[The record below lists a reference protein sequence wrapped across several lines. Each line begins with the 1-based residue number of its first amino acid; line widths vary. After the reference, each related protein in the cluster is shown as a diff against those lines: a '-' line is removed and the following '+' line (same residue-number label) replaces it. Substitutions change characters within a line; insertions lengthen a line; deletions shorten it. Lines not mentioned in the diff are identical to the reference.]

1 MRRKRKL
8 YFRKTQHWKNSL
20 YYSVIT
26 DGAIVEAMQIA
37 AKNKN
42 ISIVNVEFS
51 DIFLCEITI
60 KSDKTDFVDFCC
72 CLANGLSRSI
82 EDVKF

>member
-8 YFRKTQHWKNSL
+8 YFRKTKHWKDSL

-51 DIFLCEITI
+51 DIFLCEVTI

-72 CLANGLSRSI
+72 CLTNGLSRSI